1 MARVPAT
8 HALFSAVVLCTATAC
23 APSMARH
30 TESPPT
36 GPFRTQ
42 TGEATHPGCLRPERR
57 GPDGALPRCVVSFGR
72 GTTAM
77 AASPD
82 GKELLIALLDV
93 EPTTWTLPAVAF
105 GHHFAPI
112 PAEEDEPAGGERE
125 GPQALVVSP
134 DGATTLFA
142 VEDRLIRYDL
152 ATGKL
157 LGDFEGPEGKGMVQ
171 DVVWSPDGG
180 ELLIS
185 NAADGKARLLDSRS
199 GKLLR
204 TLPVEGRV
212 VRLAFDRRS
221 LRAAVGTEIGTVAIL
236 DLGAP
241 ASKPRRL
248 TPSTQEIT
256 GLGFVDGVLV
266 VAARDGHVRLFD
278 AVTGALTKDL
288 ALGAPT
294 ARFALAADGRLAAA
308 SDDQNVVRV
317 VSLPDA
323 VVLHTFAWHQASIT
337 ALAWGVGPTL
347 LVADNDGELAA
358 WDVPGALQR

>member
-1 MARVPAT
+1 MAR
-8 HALFSAVVLCTATAC
+8 
-23 APSMARH
+23 R
-30 TESPPT
+30 TEAPPT

-42 TGEATHPGCLRPERR
+42 AGEATHPHCLHPERR
-57 GPDGALPRCVVSFGR
+57 GPNGAVPRCVVSFGR

-77 AASPD
+77 TASPD
-82 GKELLIALLDV
+82 GTTLLIALLDV

-134 DGATTLFA
+134 DGATALFA

-152 ATGKL
+152 ASGKL
-157 LGDFEGPEGKGMVQ
+157 LGDFEGPDGKGMVQ
-171 DVVWSPDGG
+171 DVAWSPDGSD
-180 ELLIS
+180 LLIS
-185 NAADGKARLLDSRS
+185 NAADGKARILSSKS

-204 TLPVEGRV
+204 TLPVDGRV
-212 VRLAFDRRS
+212 VKLAFDRAS
-221 LRAAVGTEIGTVAIL
+221 KHAAVGTEIGTVAIL
-236 DLGAP
+236 DLDAPGA
-241 ASKPRRL
+241 KPRTI

-256 GLGFVDGVLV
+256 GLGFVDGELV
-266 VAARDGHVRLFD
+266 VAARDGHIRLFD
-278 AVTGALTKDL
+278 VATGTLAKDL

-294 ARFALAADGRLAAA
+294 ARFALAPDGRLAAA

-317 VSLPDA
+317 VGLPDA
-323 VVLHTFAWHQASIT
+323 VVLHTFPWHQASIT

-358 WDVPGALQR
+358 WDVAGAPRP